1 MGNRA
6 CTAKYEI
13 VVHHLHMFGIKRDAF
28 ALDKA
33 RRLII
38 HEDDAYQTSM
48 LAVENGAIVLLHTPS
63 VEMLAMLG
71 VSCSLVACMHTNFF
85 RCEISSRQKFTTLK
99 TIHDFQVFGDSRLH
113 PIVVTTD
120 GQPAWGWLPC
130 GKGGYL
136 LIGTNLADDTIRFRQ
151 GDPAEATQRPKKAL
165 WGIAGERPNYLFEPQ
180 ISDLPHGARP
190 VDEWYE
196 LLAGVLADLVGYVR
210 HPILPNGATGAIVV
224 TGDDDQAQLEKYAEQ
239 LKLIGN
245 TPITYFLHPLTRHT
259 PDTLNRMIRKYRVDF
274 GIHPDALAAPQQY
287 ADLLHQQCAWF
298 QDLTKQRAKSVRNHG
313 FLNDGYWG
321 HLNPWLDEKI
331 HISTNLPGLDGRAL
345 NGSLLPARVYAS
357 GHLTEHWSVVT
368 AIGDGVRY
376 VNGGKSDLE
385 SANCIFDLADAIRQS
400 GIPGVMVLNLHPQN
414 VSDTHAMHLAVLEVI
429 RSGFVAW
436 NMQDCLD
443 WFADGVT
450 RPPVGFLQRTF
461 ARVLPIRFPA
471 KRRAVGLQFFEQGT

>member
-1 MGNRA
+1 MDNTA
-6 CTAKYEI
+6 STAKYEI
-13 VVHHLHMFGIKRDAF
+13 VIHHLHMFGIRQDAF

-38 HEDDAYQTSM
+38 HEEDAHQTSM
-48 LAVENGAIVLLHTPS
+48 LAVENGAIALMHTPS
-63 VEMLAMLG
+63 VELLTKLG
-71 VSCSLVACMHTNFF
+71 VSSNVVACARKNVFKSDF
-85 RCEISSRQKFTTLK
+85 ALLQKFTALK
-99 TIHDFQVFGDSRLH
+99 TLHDFQVFEDSRLH
-113 PIVVTTD
+113 PIVVTST
-120 GQPAWGWLPC
+120 GQSVWGWLPF
-130 GKGGYL
+130 GKGGYF

-151 GDPAEATQRPKKAL
+151 GDPAQATQRPKDAL
-165 WGIAGERPNYLFEPQ
+165 WGIAGERPNYLFESQ
-180 ISDLPHGARP
+180 ISDLAHSARP

-196 LLAGVLADLVGYVR
+196 LLAGVLADLVGYGR
-210 HPILPNGATGAIVV
+210 CSILPNGAAGAVVV

-259 PDTLNRMIRKYRVDF
+259 PDTLDRMTRKHGVDL
-274 GIHPDALAAPQQY
+274 GVHPDALEAPQQY

-298 QDLTKQRAKSVRNHG
+298 QGLTKQRAVSVRNHG
-313 FLNDGYWG
+313 YLNDGYWG

-331 HISTNLPGLDGRAL
+331 QISTNLPGFDGRAL

-357 GHLTEHWSVVT
+357 GVLTGHWSVAT

-376 VNGGKSDLE
+376 INGGRSDIE
-385 SANCIFDLADAIRQS
+385 SANCIFDLADAIRHS

-414 VSDTHAMHLAVLEVI
+414 VSDTRAMHLAALEVI

-443 WFADGVT
+443 WFSNGVT
-450 RPPVGFLQRTF
+450 RPPVGFLQRTL
-461 ARVLPIRFPA
+461 ARILPIRFPVR
-471 KRRAVGLQFFEQGT
+471 RRAVESQFFGQGS